1 MPQRVWHSK
10 KFGNNKLNVD
20 IFMKSSLGWYV
31 SPRPDNWKPE
41 KQKNMDVTSL
51 GNQSN
56 LQTFTSIIVSLIKCS
71 MIYICGVARDRSA
84 QLINEV

>member
-1 MPQRVWHSK
+1 MDERDVTQKDVKCLSGFGILK

-31 SPRPDNWKPE
+31 SPRPDNWKAE

-51 GNQSN
+51 GNMH
-56 LQTFTSIIVSLIKCS
+56 K
-71 MIYICGVARDRSA
+71 
-84 QLINEV
+84 